1 MLASRLIT
9 YTFDPIG
16 VVRSPYVERADAPRQ
31 PTAARGVAGSIELVA
46 GRGFEDA
53 LEDLAEWEYVWVVFV
68 FHRNVEDGRG
78 WRPKVLP
85 PRSTRKRGVFATRSP
100 HRPNPIGMSVVHLEK
115 VAGLTLHVTN
125 VDLLDGT
132 PVLDIKPYV
141 PYADAYPDARGG
153 WLDDAEQARAW
164 DVAWS
169 DASREQLAWLVAAG
183 CDLEA
188 EIAASLALGPQP
200 HAYRRIRQDGDALRL
215 AIKEWR
221 VRFRAE
227 GHQITVE
234 RIASGYR
241 PREIAIGSAPTIHL
255 AFVAR
260 FGA

>member
-1 MLASRLIT
+1 VLASRLIA

-16 VVRSPYVERADAPRQ
+16 IVHSPHLERADAPRQ
-31 PTAARGVAGSIELVA
+31 PTAARGVRATIELLS
-46 GRGFEDA
+46 GHGFEDA
-53 LEDLAEWEYVWVVFV
+53 LEDLVEWEYVWVLFV
-68 FHRNVEDGRG
+68 FHRNVEDERG

-85 PRSTRKRGVFATRSP
+85 PRSTRKRGVFGTRSP
-100 HRPNPIGMSVVHLEK
+100 HRPNPIGMSVLRLER
-115 VAGLTLHVTN
+115 VERLILHVAN

-153 WLDDAEQARAW
+153 WLDDADQARAW

-169 DASREQLAWLVAAG
+169 EASREQLAWLVAAG

-188 EIAASLALGPQP
+188 EIGATLALGPQP
-200 HAYRRIRQDGDALRL
+200 HAYRRIRKDGDALRL
-215 AIKEWR
+215 ALKEWR

-227 GHQITVE
+227 GRQIVVD

-241 PREIAIGSAPTIHL
+241 PREIATGSAPAIHV

-260 FGA
+260 FGG